1 MNDCVV
7 LEIGNESSVYLIM
20 MRNLFAMILLS
31 DMIEKNELLTDE
43 HMFDIMISGS
53 LPEVIN
59 VKQRQI

>member
-43 HMFDIMISGS
+43 TYVRYNDLRFAT
-53 LPEVIN
+53 
-59 VKQRQI
+59 

>member
-31 DMIEKNELLTDE
+31 DMIEKNELLTDK